1 MHDDIAN
8 RASATGA
15 GRVRPS
21 AVLRY
26 RALLLAAYPP
36 LMAGAMVGEVAW
48 LEAAL
53 LPLAGA
59 IVMAPALARGR
70 QVAWLV
76 LLAIVA
82 VSLTV
87 RSQSWLGLWPPVV
100 ITTGVAVWFAFSL
113 RRGSMPLIE
122 RFARAVVHTCGMQAE
137 FSSQPRRWMRSWTVV
152 WALVLASGAAVL
164 AGAILGGHVT
174 LWAWLSLGLPV
185 FLLLLLCGEYALRRV
200 FLPEH
205 ARMTLTGFLAA
216 LLATDWT
223 DLPR

>member
-8 RASATGA
+8 RASTTGA
-15 GRVRPS
+15 DHVRPS

-36 LMAGAMVGEVAW
+36 LMAGAILGEVAW
-48 LEAAL
+48 LEALL
-53 LPLAGA
+53 LPLAAA

-70 QVAWLV
+70 RTAWLV
-76 LLAIVA
+76 LLAVA
-82 VSLTV
+82 GLSLGV
-87 RSQSWLGLWPPVV
+87 RSQSWLGLWPPAV
-100 ITTGVAVWFAFSL
+100 ITAGVAAWFALSL
-113 RRGSMPLIE
+113 RRDSMPLIE

-137 FSSQPRRWMRSWTVV
+137 FSGRPRRWMRMWTAI
-152 WALVLASGAAVL
+152 WALVLASGATVL

-185 FLLLLLCGEYALRRV
+185 LLLLLLCVEYALRRA

-223 DLPR
+223 ELPR

>member
-8 RASATGA
+8 RASASGA

-21 AVLRY
+21 TVLRY

-36 LMAGAMVGEVAW
+36 LMAGAILGEVVW

-59 IVMAPALARGR
+59 IIMAPALARGQR
-70 QVAWLV
+70 VAWLV
-76 LLAIVA
+76 LFAVVA
-82 VSLTV
+82 VSLAV
-87 RSQSWLGLWPPVV
+87 RSQSWLGLWPPVIV
-100 ITTGVAVWFAFSL
+100 TAGAAAWFALSL

-137 FSSQPRRWMRSWTVV
+137 FNGRPRRWMRNWTAI
-152 WALVLASGAAVL
+152 WALTLALGAAAL
-164 AGAILGGHVT
+164 GGAILGGDVT

-185 FLLLLLCGEYALRRV
+185 FLLLLLCVEYALRRV

-205 ARMTLTGFLAA
+205 ARMTLSGFLAA